1 MRSLAIV
8 CLVLAGGASSIRAGS
23 VTVSTFNN
31 DNTTPAVVV
40 FNDGSG
46 HSGTLNTPL
55 TQLNVIYSSPGALV
69 TFNTFSNDL
78 FHDVSAGQMYAV
90 NARGDLAT
98 AFQNGSRMAYVY
110 QTFGLQ
116 NLTNNPDQAAAV
128 QLAEWDLSLN
138 NHNPTSFV
146 MDTGGTYSSGDPNV
160 FNVSFGGNPAASQVA
175 ALTNQCLQASVGATM
190 QGGWLDASAAGD
202 QMNRGQSLL
211 LSVPEPSSLL
221 LSAMA
226 AGLVGAWIGWRRAH
240 GLGSGLRSP
249 VCNASAATPS
259 RRVSFSRSTRRP
271 TSCWRR
277 TEPGTGLTP

>member
-1 MRSLAIV
+1 MRSLTIV
-8 CLVLAGGASSIRAGS
+8 CLILAGGASSIRAGS
-23 VTVSTFNN
+23 VTVTTFNN
-31 DNTTPAVVV
+31 DNTTPAVIG

-55 TQLNVIYSSPGALV
+55 TQLNVTYSSPGGLV

-78 FHDVSAGQMYAV
+78 FHTVSAGQMYAV

-98 AFQNGSRMAYVY
+98 VFQNGSRMAYVY
-110 QTFGLQ
+110 QTYGLQ
-116 NLTNNPDQAAAV
+116 DLTNNPGQGAAV

-146 MDTGGTYSSGDPNV
+146 MDTDGTYSSGDENV
-160 FNVSFGGNPAASQVA
+160 FNVSFGSNPAASQIA
-175 ALTNQCLQASVGATM
+175 ALTNQYLQASVGATT
-190 QGGWLDASAAGD
+190 QGGWLDASAAGA

-226 AGLVGAWIGWRRAH
+226 AGLLGAWFGWRGAH
-240 GLGSGLRSP
+240 ALSSGPGWLHF
-249 VCNASAATPS
+249 AHKS
-259 RRVSFSRSTRRP
+259 RRNAPRPLGRSGHRRRLSQA
-271 TSCWRR
+271 T
-277 TEPGTGLTP
+277 T